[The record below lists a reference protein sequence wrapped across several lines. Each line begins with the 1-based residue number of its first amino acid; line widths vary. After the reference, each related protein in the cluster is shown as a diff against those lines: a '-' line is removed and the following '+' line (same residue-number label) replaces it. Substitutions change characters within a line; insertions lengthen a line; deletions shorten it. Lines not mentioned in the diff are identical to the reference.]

1 MSGNSDTNINPID
14 VTNQTYDGQQ
24 NESHFD
30 ESSRDAKKTK
40 TAYQGYGFSEVFI
53 SLTKLIFNENIIG
66 LKILY
71 KLSQIKCNYINSRT

>member
-30 ESSRDAKKTK
+30 ESSRDAKKTR

-53 SLTKLIFNENIIG
+53 LLTKLIFNENFIYIIKTYAECCG
-66 LKILY
+66 
-71 KLSQIKCNYINSRT
+71 QIIPHFFY